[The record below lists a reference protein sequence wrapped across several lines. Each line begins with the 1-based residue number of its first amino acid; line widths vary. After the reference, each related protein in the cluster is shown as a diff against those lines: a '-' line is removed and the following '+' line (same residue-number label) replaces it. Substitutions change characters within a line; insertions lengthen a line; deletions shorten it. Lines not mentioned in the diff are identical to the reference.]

1 LVDIVPLVSRVMF
14 AYSARGDLMTDLI
27 HFMIL
32 VITTMFA
39 AGAAVLVN
47 WLLLRATFE
56 LMRPATVGRSASHSA
71 STAGAAQVI
80 RTHPGR
86 R

>member
-1 LVDIVPLVSRVMF
+1 MEIVRFVSRERF
-14 AYSARGDLMTDLI
+14 AYLARGDFMTDLL

-56 LMRPATVGRSASHSA
+56 LMRPATVAR
-71 STAGAAQVI
+71 TAGAAQASRMQAV
-80 RTHPGR
+80 R